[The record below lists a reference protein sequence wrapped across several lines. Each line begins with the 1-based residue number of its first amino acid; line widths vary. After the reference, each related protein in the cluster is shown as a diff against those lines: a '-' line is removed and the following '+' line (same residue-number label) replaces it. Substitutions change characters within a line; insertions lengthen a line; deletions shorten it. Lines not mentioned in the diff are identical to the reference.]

1 MDHVLVKV
9 KGLRRKPYRI
19 MLSDHTLYEPIN
31 IDLNAC
37 VPYDPDHNLDE
48 ESWFKIEQFSQQPFC
63 LDLLKVD
70 FNAAE
75 YDDLVK
81 DQFAK
86 IGFVLSIQDGN
97 YYFQKITKSLF
108 VTKKMIAFGEVAE
121 VETTQDRIVVNQ
133 CPDAVYFENEDTL
146 IFTNL
151 SSITS
156 IFSGIDSLFKKATEQ
171 QVEDFL
177 KQPFIQLEDGY
188 EEKKV
193 STPNR
198 KRISMALER
207 FEQLDAQ
214 QKDQMFDYIH
224 DYCENINFD
233 KNAKTFNISN
243 DDELKYLLY
252 GIDQR
257 FYTTPLSHEKRL
269 ANSVQSI

>member
-9 KGLRRKPYRI
+9 KGLRKQPYRI

-48 ESWFKIEQFSQQPFC
+48 ESWFKIEQFSQQAFC

-75 YDDLVK
+75 YDDLIK

-86 IGFVLSIQDGN
+86 IGCLVSIQDGN

-108 VTKKMIAFGEVAE
+108 FKKKMFVFGEVAE
-121 VETTQDRIVVNQ
+121 LETTQDRIVVNEV
-133 CPDAVYFENEDTL
+133 PDAVYFPDEDTL
-146 IFTNL
+146 IFYNL

-156 IFSGIDSLFKKATEQ
+156 VFAGIDILYKEATKE

-177 KQPFIQLEDGY
+177 EQPFVNLENGY
-188 EEKKV
+188 ELDKV
-193 STPNR
+193 SKPNR
-198 KRISMALER
+198 KRISMAMER
-207 FEQLDAQ
+207 FEQLDAV

-224 DYCENINFD
+224 GYCENINFD
-233 KNAKTFNISN
+233 EQNKTFSIAT
-243 DDELKYLLY
+243 DDDLKYLLY

-257 FYTTPLSHEKRL
+257 FYTTPLSNEKRL
-269 ANSVQSI
+269 ANSVLTL